1 MTQMSTERAE
11 PSGARSLDE
20 MTMDEGVPENYL
32 LRYTM
37 LHGGERF
44 YCGEVPSIMKTEM
57 TALLAWIDKG
67 DLCLAADGLTAS
79 REGALAATYERKT
92 AKINNNAA
100 MGAAISCWHFWLLVA
115 HVMDIPVPKDFPNV
129 DPEWAR
135 IVPALERK
143 RILRPDLTL
152 SDVVSRI
159 DTYDSTAH
167 PHPDGEFEAV
177 VVLASSFDHDQRI
190 TVWRSRRGW
199 VGSPGC
205 LPAVFAP
212 GTDEALRAAHSILF
226 SDNMSPTEKA
236 AESLKVIAGGSPTR
250 VNAKGT
256 LRRASTGY
264 RMERIG

>member
-1 MTQMSTERAE
+1 MSWS
-11 PSGARSLDE
+11 PSD
-20 MTMDEGVPENYL
+20 L
-32 LRYTM
+32 LLHGTM

-44 YCGEVPSIMKTEM
+44 YFGEVPSIMETEM
-57 TALLAWIDKG
+57 TALLAWIDRG
-67 DLCLAADGLTAS
+67 DLCLVADGLTSSA
-79 REGALAATYERKT
+79 EGELAAEYERKT
-92 AKINNNAA
+92 VKINNNAA
-100 MGAAISCWHFWLLVA
+100 MGAAISCWHLWLLVA
-115 HVMDIPVPKDFPNV
+115 HVMGIPIPEDFPNV

-143 RILRPDLTL
+143 RILRSDLAL

-167 PHPDGEFEAV
+167 PHPDGGFEAV
-177 VVLASSFDHDQRI
+177 VVLASSFNHNQRI
-190 TVWRSRRGW
+190 TVWRSKRGW

-212 GTDEALRAAHSILF
+212 GTDEVLRAAHSVLL
-226 SDNMSPTEKA
+226 SDRLSPTEKA
-236 AESLKVIAGGSPTR
+236 VESLKIIASGSPTK

-256 LRRASTGY
+256 LRRESTGY